1 MNDPTNEPAS
11 PQRAQ
16 EGVGDPGPKPG
27 PSDEPTGRVRWF
39 QGLPETPDGSR
50 PWVELAAGPA
60 RTVRAT
66 RRLQFAIGHRV
77 LGHEG
82 KCAYLH
88 GHNFVFLLTAEA
100 YTGDYPMAGA
110 SGLDDLGRVIDFG
123 VLKARLG
130 GWLER
135 AWDHGMLLSAADV
148 EAIAAMSKIQGQK
161 LYLLPYNPTAENVAR
176 YILDTVGPLVLGD
189 TRVRL
194 VRVEV
199 WETEN
204 GKAEASV

>member
-88 GHNFVFLLTAEA
+88 GHNFVFLLTAM
-100 YTGDYPMAGA
+100 GIDQPQ
-110 SGLDDLGRVIDFG
+110 DDLGRVIDFG

-135 AWDHGMLLSAADV
+135 AWDHGMLLWSNDV
-148 EAIAAMSKIQGQK
+148 EAITAMSHVQGQK
-161 LYLLPYNPTAENVAR
+161 LFMLPYNPTAENLAR
-176 YILDTVGPLVLGD
+176 YILEHVGPLVLGD

-194 VRVEV
+194 VKVEV

-204 GKAEASV
+204 GKAEASI